1 MYNKHSI
8 KAFYHQCRIEWKP
21 ATPGLFTKIYLLL
34 LLPSNL
40 SVTDNKRHNASLS
53 MARQAFWFENGNVG
67 VKTDY
72 GEEEK
77 KLKMYKLFNYYKY
90 KRMVE
95 I

>member
-1 MYNKHSI
+1 
-8 KAFYHQCRIEWKP
+8 
-21 ATPGLFTKIYLLL
+21 
-34 LLPSNL
+34 
-40 SVTDNKRHNASLS
+40 